1 MKRIALIGMAALL
14 FSACASGGLTTR
26 EKGTL
31 GGAALGAATGAIIGS
46 ATGKAGTGALIG
58 AGLGGLTG
66 AVIGDQLQAVQQQGE
81 HAGPVAATPP
91 PSPPTPQPQAAAVA
105 VPGTYTGDPTRG
117 EFVNATR
124 WRVSVFI
131 NPSDPARPES
141 AQYQY
146 TLNPQQSAGANLDIG
161 QHRIIA
167 QAYVDTQF
175 GPRLAGK
182 YDRTI
187 RIDPRSTGWSIRFTE
202 GDFQ

>member
-1 MKRIALIGMAALL
+1 MKRIALIGIAALL

-31 GGAALGAATGAIIGS
+31 GGAALGAGTGAIIGS
-46 ATGKAGTGALIG
+46 ATGSAGTGALIG
-58 AGLGGLTG
+58 GAIGALTG
-66 AVIGDQLQAVQQQGE
+66 AVVGDQLQAVQQQGE
-81 HAGPVAATPP
+81 QPAVAAAAPP
-91 PSPPTPQPQAAAVA
+91 PPAPQPQAAAVA

-117 EFVNATR
+117 EFVNTTR

-131 NPSDPARPES
+131 DPNDPARPES

-146 TLNPQQSAGANLDIG
+146 TLNPQQAAGASLDIG
-161 QHRIIA
+161 QHRIVA

-187 RIDPRSTGWSIRFTE
+187 KIDPRSSGWNIRFAE